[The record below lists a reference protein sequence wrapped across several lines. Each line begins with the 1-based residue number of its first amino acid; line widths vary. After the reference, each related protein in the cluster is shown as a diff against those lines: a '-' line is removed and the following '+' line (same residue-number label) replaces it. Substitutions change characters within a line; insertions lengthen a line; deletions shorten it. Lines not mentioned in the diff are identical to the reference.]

1 MADTYVP
8 GMEFQS
14 WRSLPKITDALDSGS
29 IKGFALGGLINA
41 LSGGKTEFPTNKEEF
56 AARKQGVPVV
66 PPTIGVQQTQPTIG
80 VPPVVPS
87 VPAIQ
92 QPSSVTQPSVLS
104 DDEAFNKLNDNIFNR
119 VNGVKNGY

>member
-14 WRSLPKITDALDSGS
+14 WRSLPKITDAIDSGS

-41 LSGGKTEFPTNKEEF
+41 LSGGNTQMPTNREEF
-56 AARKQGVPVV
+56 NARKQSMPAI
-66 PPTIGVQQTQPTIG
+66 PPTTKTMPTQQPTVG
-80 VPPVVPS
+80 VPPVLSTPE
-87 VPAIQ
+87 IQ
-92 QPSSVTQPSVLS
+92 QTSPITQPSGVN
-104 DDEAFNKLNDNIFNR
+104 DDDAFNSFNDNIFNR

>member
-14 WRSLPKITDALDSGS
+14 WRSLPKISDSLDSGS

-41 LSGGKTEFPTNKEEF
+41 LSGGNTQMPTNREEF
-56 AARKQGVPVV
+56 NARKQSMPAI
-66 PPTIGVQQTQPTIG
+66 PPTTKTMPTQQPTVG
-80 VPPVVPS
+80 VPPVLSTPE
-87 VPAIQ
+87 IQ
-92 QPSSVTQPSVLS
+92 QTSPITQSSGVN
-104 DDEAFNKLNDNIFNR
+104 DDDAFNSFNDNIFNR